1 MQPTGHQSMTDSI
14 SNQSL
19 SLELFSKLQVLVDK
33 VKTTLDQ
40 NKSVAISTAWGILQ
54 IATAEAI
61 QVIEDNNPSLKGSS
75 KKEIALSMISTF
87 YDKVFLVISIP
98 FIPVVLQP
106 IIQKYI
112 KALLMLLV
120 SSTIDSMVEIFR
132 KTGVF
137 ADPNSVVDPNV
148 DNVPK
153 ISDK

>member
-19 SLELFSKLQVLVDK
+19 SLELFSKLQSLVDK

-106 IIQKYI
+106 IIQKYV

-137 ADPNSVVDPNV
+137 DDPNTVDPSV

-153 ISDK
+153 VSDK

>member
-1 MQPTGHQSMTDSI
+1 MTNSLL
-14 SNQSL
+14 NQSL
-19 SLELFSKLQVLVDK
+19 SLELSTKLQTLVDQF
-33 VKTTLDQ
+33 KTTLNN
-40 NKSVAISTAWGILQ
+40 NKSVAVSTAWGVLQ

-61 QVIEDNNPSLKGSS
+61 QVIEENNPSLKGSN
-75 KKEIALSMISTF
+75 KKEIALSMISNF
-87 YDKVFLVISIP
+87 YDKVFLVINIP
-98 FIPVVLQP
+98 YVPVVLQP

-137 ADPNSVVDPNV
+137 DNPDTVDPNV

-153 ISDK
+153 VSDK

>member
-1 MQPTGHQSMTDSI
+1 MTDSI

-19 SLELFSKLQVLVDK
+19 SLELFSKLQSLVDK
-33 VKTTLDQ
+33 VKTTLEQ
-40 NKSVAISTAWGILQ
+40 NKSVAISKAWGILQ
-54 IATAEAI
+54 IATAEAV
-61 QVIEDNNPSLKGSS
+61 QVIEDNNPLLKGSN
-75 KKEIALSMISTF
+75 KKEIALSMISAF

-137 ADPNSVVDPNV
+137 VDPNTVDPDV
-148 DNVPK
+148 DNTPK
-153 ISDK
+153 VSDK

>member
-1 MQPTGHQSMTDSI
+1 MTDSI

-19 SLELFSKLQVLVDK
+19 SLELFSKLQSLVDK

-40 NKSVAISTAWGILQ
+40 NKSVAISKAWGILQ
-54 IATAEAI
+54 IATAEVI

-132 KTGVF
+132 KTGIF
-137 ADPNSVVDPNV
+137 PDPNTVVDPDV

-153 ISDK
+153 VSEK

>member
-1 MQPTGHQSMTDSI
+1 MTDQAALSI
-14 SNQSL
+14 
-19 SLELFSKLQVLVDK
+19 ELFSQLNGLIDK
-33 VKTTLDQ
+33 VKNTLA
-40 NKSVAISTAWGILQ
+40 NSKSIAISTAWGILQ
-54 IATAEAI
+54 IATAEVV

>member
-1 MQPTGHQSMTDSI
+1 MTDSI

-40 NKSVAISTAWGILQ
+40 NKSVAISKAWGILQ
-54 IATAEAI
+54 IATAEVI
-61 QVIEDNNPSLKGSS
+61 QVIEDNNPLLKGSN

-132 KTGVF
+132 KTGIF
-137 ADPNSVVDPNV
+137 PDPNTIVDPDV

-153 ISDK
+153 VSEK

>member
-19 SLELFSKLQVLVDK
+19 SLELFSKLQILVDK

-54 IATAEAI
+54 IATAEAV
-61 QVIEDNNPSLKGSS
+61 QAIEDNNPSLKGSS

-137 ADPNSVVDPNV
+137 EDPNTVDPSV

-153 ISDK
+153 VSDK

>member
-19 SLELFSKLQVLVDK
+19 SLELFSKLQILVDK

-54 IATAEAI
+54 IATAEAV

-137 ADPNSVVDPNV
+137 EDPNTVDPSV

-153 ISDK
+153 VSDK

>member
-1 MQPTGHQSMTDSI
+1 MTDSI

-40 NKSVAISTAWGILQ
+40 NKSVAISTAWGVLQ

-61 QVIEDNNPSLKGSS
+61 QVIEENNPSLKGTS
-75 KKEIALSMISTF
+75 KKEIALSMISAF
-87 YDKVFLVISIP
+87 YDKVFLVINIP
-98 FIPVVLQP
+98 FIPSILQP

-112 KALLMLLV
+112 KTLLMLLV

-137 ADPNSVVDPNV
+137 VDPNTVVDPNV

-153 ISDK
+153 VSEKYWP

>member
-19 SLELFSKLQVLVDK
+19 SLELFSKLQILVDK

-54 IATAEAI
+54 IATAEAV

-137 ADPNSVVDPNV
+137 EDPNTVDPSV
-148 DNVPK
+148 YNVPK
-153 ISDK
+153 VSDK